1 MPIRLVV
8 STLSTI
14 LTVVAL
20 LLLVS
25 VRAEAVSVR
34 DIIELSHAG
43 LSDDVLVALIEVDD
57 APFSLDARRLLELR
71 AAGVSDRVLL
81 AMLRSGRVKSPET
94 AAVHPVA
101 PVVTPAL
108 PAVVVVED
116 RRTLQPRPYPVLIP
130 VFFAGVPLVGSRH
143 VSRRSRVIPFGREV
157 AGRRSHKPVYW
168 GWGGTRRPDTWAEP
182 RSVRHHPAP

>member
-20 LLLVS
+20 LLLAS

-34 DIIELSHAG
+34 DIIELSRAG
-43 LSDDVLVALIEVDD
+43 LSEEVLVALIEVDD
-57 APFSLDARRLLELR
+57 TPFSLDARRLLELR

-94 AAVHPVA
+94 DAVHPVA

-130 VFFAGVPLVGSRH
+130 VPAGVPLVGSHH
-143 VSRRSRVIPFGREV
+143 VGRRSRVIHFGREV

-182 RSVRHHPAP
+182 RRVHDHPAP

>member
-20 LLLVS
+20 LLLAS
-25 VRAEAVSVR
+25 VRVEAVSVR
-34 DIIELSHAG
+34 DIIELSRAG
-43 LSDDVLVALIEVDD
+43 LSDEVLVALIEVDD
-57 APFSLDARRLLELR
+57 TPFSLDARRLLELR

-81 AMLRSGRVKSPET
+81 AMLRSGRVKSPEP

-101 PVVTPAL
+101 PVVTPA
-108 PAVVVVED
+108 PPVVVVVED
-116 RRTLQPRPYPVLIP
+116 RRTPQPRPYPVLIP
-130 VFFAGVPLVGSRH
+130 VPVGVPLVGSRH

-157 AGRRSHKPVYW
+157 AGQRSHKPVYW

-182 RSVRHHPAP
+182 RRVQDHSAR